1 MIQLKNTN
9 DKRFKKSG
17 LKEMS
22 LETISVL
29 PYKDGCLQYVFK
41 PVELNLNWIA
51 HNNNTKNK

>member
-1 MIQLKNTN
+1 MKNTN